1 MVEQVRACGWKKV
14 NGLYLV
20 GEFMPVS
27 CDRLPYPL
35 NICPCCG
42 AGIKLGR
49 NFTAINP
56 AKLFGRHSKC
66 VDTHRPCKICDPT
79 EDIAYVI
86 RIGES
91 FYKKPEDFIS
101 EAIQQGISRRI
112 HQIPRHFILGKT
124 VIYLAHINAC
134 VVKDTPE
141 LQKSFND
148 VEPSKRKLKATRDP
162 KLNLRLIEA
171 EKVKRVMGIFTA
183 FVPQRI
189 EKIYWQN
196 DLDKMSEEEKE
207 SLKKRGIT
215 PVGVVESKH
224 E

>member
-1 MVEQVRACGWKKV
+1 MAECERQCGWRRI
-14 NGLYLV
+14 GGIYLV
-20 GEFMPVS
+20 GEFISVS
-27 CDRLPYPL
+27 CDKLPYPL
-35 NICPCCG
+35 SVCPCCG
-42 AGIKLGR
+42 AGIKLER
-49 NFTAINP
+49 NFTKINP
-56 AKLFGRHSKC
+56 AKLFGRHTKC

-79 EDIAYVI
+79 EDDAYVI

-112 HQIPRHFILGKT
+112 HQIPRNFQLGKT

-134 VVKDTPE
+134 VVKDIPE
-141 LQKSFND
+141 PQKSFED
-148 VEPSKRKLKATRDP
+148 VAPAKRKLKATRDP
-162 KLNLRLIEA
+162 KLNPRLIEA

-189 EKIYWQN
+189 EKIYWQS

-207 SLKKRGIT
+207 SLKKRNIT
-215 PVGVVESKH
+215 PVGVVGSQH

>member
-1 MVEQVRACGWKKV
+1 MVGDYMAI
-14 NGLYLV
+14 
-20 GEFMPVS
+20 S
-27 CDRLPYPL
+27 CDRIPFPLPV
-35 NICPCCG
+35 CPVCHS
-42 AGIKLGR
+42 GIKTGR
-49 NFTAINP
+49 GMTAINP
-56 AKLFGRHSKC
+56 ALLFGTHKNC
-66 VDTHRPCKICDPT
+66 VDKTRPCWLCQPSEDTAFLMRVSEKFYPT
-79 EDIAYVI
+79 PEAFLEEGLNQGFSKRIA
-86 RIGES
+86 
-91 FYKKPEDFIS
+91 
-101 EAIQQGISRRI
+101 
-112 HQIPRHFILGKT
+112 QIPRHFVLGKT

-141 LQKSFND
+141 LQKSFD
-148 VEPSKRKLKATRDP
+148 EVEPSKRKLKATRDP
-162 KLNLRLIEA
+162 KLNPRLIEA

-207 SLKKRGIT
+207 ALKKRGIT

>member
-1 MVEQVRACGWKKV
+1 
-14 NGLYLV
+14 
-20 GEFMPVS
+20 
-27 CDRLPYPL
+27 
-35 NICPCCG
+35 
-42 AGIKLGR
+42 
-49 NFTAINP
+49 
-56 AKLFGRHSKC
+56 
-66 VDTHRPCKICDPT
+66 
-79 EDIAYVI
+79 
-86 RIGES
+86 
-91 FYKKPEDFIS
+91 
-101 EAIQQGISRRI
+101 
-112 HQIPRHFILGKT
+112 
-124 VIYLAHINAC
+124 
-134 VVKDTPE
+134 VKDTPE

-162 KLNLRLIEA
+162 KLNPRLIEA

-196 DLDKMSEEEKE
+196 ELDTMSEEEKE

>member
-1 MVEQVRACGWKKV
+1 MVECERRCGWRKIG
-14 NGLYLV
+14 GLYLV
-20 GEFMPVS
+20 GGYS
-27 CDRLPYPL
+27 AIGCDRIPFPLPV
-35 NICPCCG
+35 CPVCHS
-42 AGIKLGR
+42 GIKTGR
-49 NFTAINP
+49 GMTSINP
-56 AKLFGRHSKC
+56 ALLFG
-66 VDTHRPCKICDPT
+66 THKNCIDKTRPCWLCQPSEDTAFLMRVSEKFYPT
-79 EDIAYVI
+79 PEAFLEEGLNQGFSKRIA
-86 RIGES
+86 
-91 FYKKPEDFIS
+91 
-101 EAIQQGISRRI
+101 
-112 HQIPRHFILGKT
+112 QIPRHFILGKT

-141 LQKSFND
+141 LQKSFDD

-162 KLNLRLIEA
+162 KLNPRLIEA

>member
-1 MVEQVRACGWKKV
+1 MAECKRACGWRKIG
-14 NGLYLV
+14 GLYMV
-20 GEFMPVS
+20 GDYMAIS
-27 CDRLPYPL
+27 CDRIPFPLPV
-35 NICPCCG
+35 CPVCHS
-42 AGIKLGR
+42 GIKTGR
-49 NFTAINP
+49 GMTSINP
-56 AKLFGRHSKC
+56 ALLFG
-66 VDTHRPCKICDPT
+66 THKNCIDKTRPCWLCQPSEDTAFLMRVSEKFYPT
-79 EDIAYVI
+79 PEAFLEEGLNQGFSKRIA
-86 RIGES
+86 
-91 FYKKPEDFIS
+91 
-101 EAIQQGISRRI
+101 
-112 HQIPRHFILGKT
+112 QIPRHFILGKT

-162 KLNLRLIEA
+162 KLNPRLIEA

-189 EKIYWQN
+189 EKIYWQS